1 MIKINYDETTHTY
14 TNAETN
20 ETLISVTQLLE
31 KHGLAPNYNFMK
43 QNEILKEKLEQ
54 KANYGKLIHEEI
66 ENFVNN
72 GEDGWTPEL
81 DSFKQLCEKENIK
94 PIHCEKKVAYGSVAG
109 TLDLLCDINGKRYVI
124 DIKTTSTLHR
134 NTVAWQTSL
143 YAYLDA
149 KSQIENKENSNSMY
163 DFFMDIGAIHF
174 DNGEAKLV
182 LLEKIPLENIVKL
195 LQCEEDGVFYHDTYS
210 LLPVGDEELIIECE
224 KQIVELQKQIKFMQT
239 QTVFIRDQLMY
250 AVERSGVNHHEL
262 GGGQLLITYVPK
274 GEKKTLDIE
283 KLKEEQPEIYE
294 KYLKTTKVK
303 EQLRIKLRD

>member
-1 MIKINYDETTHTY
+1 MIKINYDNETHTY

-43 QNEILKEKLEQ
+43 QNENLKEKLEQ

-66 ENFVNN
+66 ERFVNE

-81 DSFKQLCEKENIK
+81 DSFKQLCEKEKID
-94 PIHCEKKVAYGSVAG
+94 PIRCEKKVAFGKIAG
-109 TLDLLCDINGKRYVI
+109 TFDLECLINGKSYII
-124 DIKTTSTLHR
+124 DVKTTNTLHR
-134 NTVAWQTSL
+134 NTVAWQVSL
-143 YAYLDA
+143 YTYLYLR
-149 KSQIENKENSNSMY
+149 QYIENQEHAHNMY
-163 DFFMDIGAIHF
+163 LKQNIGAIHF
-174 DNGEAKLV
+174 VNGEAKLV

-195 LQCEEDGVFYHDTYS
+195 LQCEEDGTYYHDTYS
-210 LLPVGDEELIIECE
+210 LLSVGNEELIIECE
-224 KQIVELQKQIKFMQT
+224 RQIVELQKQIKLMET
-239 QTVFIRDQLMY
+239 QTLFVREQLMY
-250 AVERSGVNHHEL
+250 AVEKSGVNHHEL

>member
-43 QNEILKEKLEQ
+43 QNENLKEKLEQ

-66 ENFVNN
+66 ERFVND

-81 DSFKQLCEKENIK
+81 DSFKQLCEKEKID
-94 PIHCEKKVAYGSVAG
+94 PIRCEKKVAFGKIAG
-109 TLDLLCDINGKRYVI
+109 TFDLECLINGKSYII

-134 NTVAWQTSL
+134 NTVAWQVSL
-143 YAYLDA
+143 YTYLYLR
-149 KSQIENKENSNSMY
+149 QYIENQEHAHNMY
-163 DFFMDIGAIHF
+163 LKQNIGAIHF
-174 DNGEAKLV
+174 VNGEAKLV
-182 LLEKIPLENIVKL
+182 LLEKIPLENICKL
-195 LQCEEDGVFYHDTYS
+195 LQCEEDGICYHDTYS
-210 LLPVGDEELIIECE
+210 LLSVGNEELIIECE
-224 KQIVELQKQIKFMQT
+224 KQIVELQKQIKLMQT
-239 QTVFIRDQLMY
+239 QTLFIREQLMY
-250 AVERSGVNHHEL
+250 AVEKSGVNHHEL